1 VSGVRKDAKG
11 AIRKCH
17 PSSVICTLSS
27 DNWYRFCFNLLK
39 YLATAFING
48 GNHNVPIDKVFSDTI
63 ANLTK
68 SLNLRSIQH
77 KALASNIANMDTPNY
92 KAVELDV
99 AEKMNKNKGSGPG
112 LNLARTH
119 GGHLPFRSHRT
130 DRLKLKAVPPSAY
143 SLRGDGNTVDIDRT
157 MGKLAEN
164 TLMYRATAQLISR
177 KFKGLKNVIKG
188 GK

>member
-1 VSGVRKDAKG
+1 
-11 AIRKCH
+11 
-17 PSSVICTLSS
+17 
-27 DNWYRFCFNLLK
+27 
-39 YLATAFING
+39 
-48 GNHNVPIDKVFSDTI
+48 VPTDRIFSDTI
-63 ANLTK
+63 SALSK

-77 KALASNIANMDTPNY
+77 KALSSNIANMDTPNY

-99 AEKMNKNKGSGPG
+99 AEKMAHKKGSAPG
-112 LNLARTH
+112 LRLVQTRA
-119 GGHLPFRSHRT
+119 GHLPFRSGRM
-130 DRLKLKAVPPSAY
+130 DNLKLKAVKPPAL

-164 TLMYRATAQLISR
+164 TLLYNSAAQLISK

>member
-1 VSGVRKDAKG
+1 MPTDRLFSATIDV
-11 AIRKCH
+11 
-17 PSSVICTLSS
+17 
-27 DNWYRFCFNLLK
+27 
-39 YLATAFING
+39 LA
-48 GNHNVPIDKVFSDTI
+48 
-63 ANLTK
+63 K

-99 AEKMNKNKGSGPG
+99 AEKMNKNKGLVPG
-112 LNLARTH
+112 IPLVRTH
-119 GGHLPFRSHRT
+119 ADHIQFRRNRA
-130 DRLKLKAVPPSAY
+130 DRVKLTAVAAPAY

-164 TLMYRATAQLISR
+164 TLLYDAAAQLISK
-177 KFKGLKNVIKG
+177 KFNGLKNVIKG